1 MVTACAFC
9 ATAEQLSDDM
19 QDQVA
24 ALTGLS
30 GAPGPATITAVM
42 LSLLLMNSLVYTS
55 VLHGIYFV
63 ALRGLG
69 YDVVSV
75 PSFIRRRLGAL
86 V

>member
-1 MVTACAFC
+1 MLCFLRRDNFSRVI
-9 ATAEQLSDDM
+9 

-42 LSLLLMNSLVYTS
+42 SSHLFVNSLVYTT
-55 VLHGIYFV
+55 VLHGLYFV

-75 PSFIRRRLGAL
+75 PDFIRRRLGAL